1 MVSARSDEDILIG
14 CFKDED
20 GKAGYIVVNAGDTFS
35 AKKAKF
41 SIRFKE
47 TNLVSVYR
55 NGEEEIVRLTDNKF
69 NGDLDV
75 GEGILILTR

>member
-1 MVSARSDEDILIG
+1 MVSARSDEDILVG

-20 GKAGYIVVNAGDTFS
+20 GKAGYIVVNAGNTFS

-47 TNLVSVYR
+47 TGPLFPFTETEKKKSF
-55 NGEEEIVRLTDNKF
+55 G
-69 NGDLDV
+69 
-75 GEGILILTR
+75 